1 MQKMNGS
8 NYKKIRIPKLE
19 LGNEKK
25 SHDWERVISYK
36 NTNKNHS
43 QNIKKNISEALTK
56 SLYKLLVNYT

>member
-43 QNIKKNISEALTK
+43 QNIKKKHQRSSNKIPL
-56 SLYKLLVNYT
+56 

>member
-25 SHDWERVISYK
+25 SHDWERVKACIPNQEIGNEK
-36 NTNKNHS
+36 NLRLNF
-43 QNIKKNISEALTK
+43 
-56 SLYKLLVNYT
+56 KLFEKIFDF